1 MIGSKP
7 ILLFACFPNLV
18 FVLRQVA
25 VAITRITVCKTKQ
38 KQKVLS
44 RDGCLALVARNASL
58 PVGGT
63 NIILQIKDV
72 LMCVNLLYSPA
83 EKFFFGNGL
92 QILRSHAF
100 VPLIWSYCTVLVV
113 VAYFLHYYASPIGIV
128 RSLCSNNSRLP
139 LWATKVDFWF
149 DRDIPV
155 EHR

>member
-25 VAITRITVCKTKQ
+25 VAITRITVKQ

-72 LMCVNLLYSPA
+72 LSRCV
-83 EKFFFGNGL
+83 
-92 QILRSHAF
+92 
-100 VPLIWSYCTVLVV
+100 
-113 VAYFLHYYASPIGIV
+113 
-128 RSLCSNNSRLP
+128 
-139 LWATKVDFWF
+139 
-149 DRDIPV
+149 
-155 EHR
+155 